1 MQGSISVNIQAFC
14 QKFYEYGGLIW
25 LLNRT
30 GMGLPIGTLLTAA
43 LLLITSV
50 AECWLPGRSAEVT
63 DSIMALALGV
73 TFAMLPETE
82 RQSAATAPSP
92 QETASE
98 HARLDQECW
107 Y

>member
-30 GMGLPIGTLLTAA
+30 GMGLPSGMLLTAA

-50 AECWLPGRSAEVT
+50 AECWLPGRSAEIT
-63 DSIMALALGV
+63 DAVMALALGV
-73 TFAMLPETE
+73 AFAMLPETE

-98 HARLDQECW
+98 HTGLDQECW